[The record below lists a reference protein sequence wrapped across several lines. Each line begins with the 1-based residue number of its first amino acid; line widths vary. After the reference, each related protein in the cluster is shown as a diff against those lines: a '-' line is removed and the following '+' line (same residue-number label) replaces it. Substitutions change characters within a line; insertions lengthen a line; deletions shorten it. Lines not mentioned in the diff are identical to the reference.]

1 MRPLRIG
8 PDGLVES
15 ATSRETA
22 HLTYRLG
29 QACQPMKPR
38 RNKPKDAVTT
48 DSTISVTSQT
58 LKICPLCKSNV
69 REDRLQ
75 RHLNSRCASR
85 PNKPSVQGIARTVR
99 KMKSSAGNRRQGK
112 KQHRTELSSEE
123 MQRIFES
130 TMASAGR
137 YGSSRQH

>member
-22 HLTYRLG
+22 HLNYRLG

-38 RNKPKDAVTT
+38 RNKPKGAVAANIGQNVRNSSVIM
-48 DSTISVTSQT
+48 DSTISAPPQT
-58 LKICPLCKSNV
+58 LKVCPLCKSNV

-75 RHLNSRCASR
+75 RHLNTRCASR
-85 PNKPSVQGIARTVR
+85 PNKPSVQKITKAIR
-99 KMKSSAGNRRQGK
+99 KMKNSA
-112 KQHRTELSSEE
+112 
-123 MQRIFES
+123 
-130 TMASAGR
+130 
-137 YGSSRQH
+137 